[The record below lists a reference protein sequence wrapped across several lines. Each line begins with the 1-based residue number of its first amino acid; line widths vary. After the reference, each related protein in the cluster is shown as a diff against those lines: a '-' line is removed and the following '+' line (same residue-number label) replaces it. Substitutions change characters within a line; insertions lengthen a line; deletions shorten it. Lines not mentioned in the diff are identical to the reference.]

1 MNNVI
6 DQLQRRP
13 LGNSLCGSCI
23 ALSTALMQSF
33 SDKPPITKLFTGESI
48 VAFFI
53 LMLKMFNL
61 FVYPVVFY
69 LPREYFNRH
78 LTKNVSFILFITIA
92 LFLRITRG

>member
-13 LGNSLCGSCI
+13 LRNSLCGSCI
-23 ALSTALMQSF
+23 ALSAAPMQSF

-61 FVYPVVFY
+61 FAYPVVFIS
-69 LPREYFNRH
+69 RENYVNRH
-78 LTKNVSFILFITIA
+78 LTKNVSFILFMTIA
-92 LFLRITRG
+92 LFPRITRG